1 MGTPRVS
8 FWGDENVLELIKVV
22 VAQFYEETKKPLN
35 FYLKIVNFGV
45 PIVAQEVK
53 NPTNVHEDAS

>member
-1 MGTPRVS
+1 M
-8 FWGDENVLELIKVV
+8 V